1 MQSSEPIPVTR
12 RERLSW
18 YLYDFANTSFTVLIV
33 TALFPLFFEEL
44 ATLFFSDQGT
54 AGQALWGLAVSVTM
68 LVVAIISPILGA
80 IADFSGSKK
89 KFLIAFTV
97 LCIVFNALLYF
108 TTMDQLYIL
117 AFPTWAWAWVF
128 FVLANIGFEG
138 ALPFY
143 DAWLTEI
150 SDEDNIGRISGM
162 GYAAGYVGAML
173 TVIIALVS
181 VNAFGFESTVPY
193 LLSALFF
200 LIFAIPAIRGLKNRP
215 PRQFMSEEGKG
226 YVHAGFSRLL
236 STLREIRTYQG
247 VPLFILAF
255 FLFSDAISTVIA
267 YAAIFGAAVYGFSV
281 ELILVFFALV
291 QLAAIPGAF
300 IFGYI
305 ADRIGTKRSLII
317 TLFIWVVVLLL
328 GFFGTDAI
336 VWWIAG
342 FIAGV
347 AMGSSQSTARSMYGQ
362 FIPEE
367 KKTEMFG
374 LLTFAGRFAA
384 ILGPLVYLSMLLY
397 TAGLGFDNAMQ
408 NRYALLSVLIFFVA
422 ALLIMLK
429 VRQPV
434 KGESKSSLILE
445 DDIGP

>member
-1 MQSSEPIPVTR
+1 
-12 RERLSW
+12 
-18 YLYDFANTSFTVLIV
+18 
-33 TALFPLFFEEL
+33 
-44 ATLFFSDQGT
+44 
-54 AGQALWGLAVSVTM
+54 M
-68 LVVAIISPILGA
+68 L
-80 IADFSGSKK
+80 
-89 KFLIAFTV
+89 
-97 LCIVFNALLYF
+97 
-108 TTMDQLYIL
+108 
-117 AFPTWAWAWVF
+117 
-128 FVLANIGFEG
+128 
-138 ALPFY
+138 
-143 DAWLTEI
+143 
-150 SDEDNIGRISGM
+150 
-162 GYAAGYVGAML
+162 
-173 TVIIALVS
+173 
-181 VNAFGFESTVPY
+181 
-193 LLSALFF
+193 
-200 LIFAIPAIRGLKNRP
+200 
-215 PRQFMSEEGKG
+215 
-226 YVHAGFSRLL
+226 
-236 STLREIRTYQG
+236 
-247 VPLFILAF
+247 
-255 FLFSDAISTVIA
+255 STVIA

-317 TLFIWVVVLLL
+317 TLFIWVIVLLL